1 MDAAVIW
8 LICLAIWTV
17 GLVALGW
24 WMRRREAE
32 VERSP
37 STMTDQE
44 RAQAQL
50 GIAMGGSNTFGSR

>member
-8 LICLAIWTV
+8 LIGLAVWTV
-17 GLVALGW
+17 GLVALAW

-32 VERSP
+32 VERPP

-50 GIAMGGSNTFGSR
+50 AIAMGGSNTFGSR